1 MGRHTIFVMLAL
13 TAMWV
18 ILVEDISWRTIAIGM
33 FVSMLA
39 MHYMG
44 KYLKHDEVENVNF
57 YKLATYPFWLIAKIY
72 TDAFYLI
79 RMIFS
84 DTKCGIS
91 KEQLVPENDTLRMIM
106 LDSVTL
112 TPGTVFVELEGNE
125 ITLLSIED
133 RNADG
138 YPFARAGLREIERV
152 LREAHIPK

>member
-18 ILVEDISWRTIAIGM
+18 ILVEDLSWQTVAIGM

-44 KYLKHDEVENVNF
+44 KYLKHDEIENVNF

-72 TDAFYLI
+72 MDAFYLI

-84 DTKCGIS
+84 DTKCGVS
-91 KEQLVPENDTLRMIM
+91 KEHLVPENETLRMIL

-112 TPGTVFVELEGNE
+112 TPGTVVVDIEEDE
-125 ITLLSIED
+125 IILLSIED
-133 RNADG
+133 RKVEG
-138 YPFARAGLREIERV
+138 YPFARKGLREIENV
-152 LREAHIPK
+152 LREAHIAK